1 MIIQT
6 DLSIKWNTTQWFKK
20 KKKKKNRLLTQA
32 APWTNLKIIIN
43 EGSQAKKST
52 YYVPIM

>member
-6 DLSIKWNTTQWFKK
+6 DLSIKWNTTQLLKK
-20 KKKKKNRLLTQA
+20 KKRNRLLTQA
-32 APWTNLKIIIN
+32 APLMNLKIIVN

-52 YYVPIM
+52 YYVPII

>member
-1 MIIQT
+1 MEYYSVI
-6 DLSIKWNTTQWFKK
+6 K